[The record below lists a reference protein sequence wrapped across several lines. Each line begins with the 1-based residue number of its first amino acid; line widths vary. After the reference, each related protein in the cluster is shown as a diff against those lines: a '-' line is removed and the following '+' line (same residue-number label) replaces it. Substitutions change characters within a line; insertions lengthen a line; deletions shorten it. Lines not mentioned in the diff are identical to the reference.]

1 MGHLPEGKSP
11 QIQHLWPHH
20 RSMVRA
26 AFEGARPG
34 ELSEAFGMTEGQI
47 SRIMNSP
54 LFQAELARLE
64 AEADIA
70 LTEARRNLKVLAGK
84 SVELISQEMEAL
96 SDAESWPE
104 RKLKIK
110 TCFDV
115 LDRVKVVPDTPQV
128 NIHQHLHAH
137 VEKMSDN
144 ELFRDVMDLAKEEN
158 T

>member
-34 ELSEAFGMTEGQI
+34 DLSEAFGMTEGQI

-54 LFQAELARLE
+54 LFQAELSRLE

-70 LTEARRNLKVLAGK
+70 LTEARRNLKVLAGR
-84 SVELISQEMEAL
+84 SVELISEEMETL
-96 SDAESWPE
+96 STAESWPE
-104 RKLKIK
+104 RRLKIK

-115 LDRVKVVPDTPQV
+115 LDRVKVVPDAPQV

-144 ELFRDVMDLAKEEN
+144 ELFRDVMELAKEEG